1 MAENASPKR
10 TVETDGVQI
19 KVWLPQ
25 DFYDVLR
32 ARATRFHTS
41 IAEESRKLMQMG
53 LSGLRSLETLEGD
66 VIQIDRFLHEH
77 LEPLAFI
84 AAMDSAFNAAN
95 WEQQAWL
102 LHERQAGG
110 DKAQATA
117 PYQKYQRSLRQRA
130 TKRLQRKLRNFDASE
145 FDDSET
151 EGEAP

>member
-1 MAENASPKR
+1 MPKSPTERHAGQQVKLW
-10 TVETDGVQI
+10 VPAALYAAL
-19 KVWLPQ
+19 KH
-25 DFYDVLR
+25 R
-32 ARATRFHTS
+32 AVRHDTS
-41 IAEESRKLMQMG
+41 VAEELRKAVSAG
-53 LSGLRSLETLEGD
+53 LDPLNGLDT
-66 VIQIDRFLHEH
+66 IQDLLIDLRQFAKLH
-77 LEPLAFI
+77 LEPLTFI

-130 TKRLQRKLRNFDASE
+130 TKRLQRKLRNFNASE
-145 FDDSET
+145 CDDSAT

>member
-1 MAENASPKR
+1 MPDHDKPDRNPDE
-10 TVETDGVQI
+10 TVQLRIAVTQA
-19 KVWLPQ
+19 Q
-25 DFYDVLR
+25 YDMLKAQ
-32 ARATRFHTS
+32 ARRQGISVAKAVRQ
-41 IAEESRKLMQMG
+41 LMEAGIMPFN
-53 LSGLRSLETLEGD
+53 RLEAMDQRVDRLERY
-66 VIQIDRFLHEH
+66 IHLH
-77 LEPLAFI
+77 LEPLTFI